1 MKLKKIASLMLAG
14 VMAVSMLAGC
24 NGKTET
30 KPEGEGEGEGTTASG
45 YSAMLGEKAADT
57 LEKADKADLFT
68 FTDNADE
75 QKALEQV
82 IRDNVSQ
89 KQVLNFIQK
98 TSVSP
103 LADDGAVTE
112 AFDKKAGWDRV
123 YSGNW
128 FSTDDAWQT
137 INTRKIGN
145 VWVANGNI
153 SMDNVMSTIFETY
166 KDDFKNAADEGTM
179 NGPVD
184 LSYAY
189 NVAVSVVNVPLSAYN
204 EFTGSVNFI
213 AVTVTRTADYV

>member
-82 IRDNVSQ
+82 IRDEVNQ
-89 KQVLNFIQK
+89 KQVLDFIEK
-98 TSVSP
+98 YSVSK
-103 LADDGAVTE
+103 LADNGDVTKV
-112 AFDKKAGWDRV
+112 FDDKAGWDRV
-123 YSGNW
+123 YNGNW
-128 FSTDDAWQT
+128 FYKDANSQT
-137 INTRKIGN
+137 INTRKIGD

-166 KDDFKNAADEGTM
+166 KNDFKNAADEGEMMGT
-179 NGPVD
+179 VD

>member
-68 FTDNADE
+68 FTDNADA

-82 IRDNVSQ
+82 IREKVNQ
-89 KQVLNFIQK
+89 AQVMNFIK
-98 TSVSP
+98 NTSVST
-103 LADDGAVTE
+103 LADDGDVTE
-112 AFDKKAGWDRV
+112 AFDDKAGWDRV
-123 YSGNW
+123 YNANW
-128 FSTDDAWQT
+128 FSTNDKYQT
-137 INTRKIGN
+137 INTTKIGD

-153 SMDNVMSTIFETY
+153 SMDNVMSKIFETY
-166 KDDFKNAADEGTM
+166 KEGFKTAAADGEM
-179 NGPVD
+179 HDVE

-189 NVAVSVVNVPLSAYN
+189 DVAVSVVNVPLSAYN
-204 EFTGSVNFI
+204 EYTGSVNFI

>member
-82 IRDNVSQ
+82 IRDNVNQ
-89 KQVLNFIQK
+89 AQVLKFIAT
-98 TSVSP
+98 TSVSD
-103 LADDGAVTE
+103 LAANGDVTT
-112 AFDKKAGWDRV
+112 AFEDKAGWTRAYDEDWF
-123 YSGNW
+123 SGNE
-128 FSTDDAWQT
+128 
-137 INTRKIGN
+137 INTRKIGD

-179 NGPVD
+179 LGNVD

-204 EFTGSVNFI
+204 EYTGSVNFI

>member
-75 QKALEQV
+75 QKALEKV
-82 IRDNVSQ
+82 IRDEVNQ
-89 KQVLNFIQK
+89 TQVLKFITT

-103 LADDGAVTE
+103 LNDKGDVTK
-112 AFDKKAGWDRV
+112 AFSKEAGWDRV
-123 YSGNW
+123 YNETW
-128 FSTDDAWQT
+128 FSNKSDDQT
-137 INTRKIGN
+137 INTTKIGD

-153 SMDNVMSTIFETY
+153 SMDNVMSEIFETY
-166 KDDFKNAADEGTM
+166 KNDFKNAKDEGTM
-179 NGPVD
+179 KGDVD

>member
-14 VMAVSMLAGC
+14 VMAVSMLTACGEG
-24 NGKTET
+24 NPA
-30 KPEGEGEGEGTTASG
+30 PENPGEGENNNTASG

-82 IRDNVSQ
+82 IRDDVTQ
-89 KQVLNFIQK
+89 AQVLTFIQNR
-98 TSVSP
+98 SVSK
-103 LADDGAVTE
+103 LAANGAVTT
-112 AFDKKAGWDRV
+112 AFEDKASWDRV
-123 YSGNW
+123 YNDGW
-128 FSTDDAWQT
+128 FSANANDQT
-137 INTRKIGN
+137 INTTKIGD

-153 SMDNVMSTIFETY
+153 SMDNVMSTIFEAY
-166 KDDFKNAADEGTM
+166 KDDFKDAADEGTM
-179 NGPVD
+179 ANLVD

>member
-82 IRDNVSQ
+82 IRDDVTQ
-89 KQVLNFIQK
+89 AQVLNFIQNR
-98 TSVSP
+98 SVSK
-103 LADDGAVTE
+103 LAANGDVTT
-112 AFDKKAGWDRV
+112 AFDDKAGWTRV
-123 YSGNW
+123 YNDVW
-128 FSTDDAWQT
+128 FSANDDDQT
-137 INTRKIGN
+137 INTRKIGD

-153 SMDNVMSTIFETY
+153 SMDNVMSTIFEAY
-166 KDDFKNAADEGTM
+166 KDDFKGAADEGEMANT
-179 NGPVD
+179 VD